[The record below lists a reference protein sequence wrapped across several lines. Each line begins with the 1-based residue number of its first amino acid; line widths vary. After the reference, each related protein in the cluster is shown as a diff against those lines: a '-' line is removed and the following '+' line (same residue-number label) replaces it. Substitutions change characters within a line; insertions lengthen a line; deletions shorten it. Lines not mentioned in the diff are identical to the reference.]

1 MPRPKVPRP
10 ENDPQKLLGK
20 QSTVPHVPTINYTS
34 GDSIRKALNG
44 TSAEAL
50 KPGTVFSVV

>member
-10 ENDPQKLLGK
+10 ESDPQKLIGK
-20 QSTVPHVPTINYTS
+20 QNTVPQAPTINYTS

-44 TSAEAL
+44 SSAETL
-50 KPGTVFSVV
+50 KPGTVFR